1 MEKLFSAPVVVAFW
15 GLLNVVALVVLAG
28 FLGGPFGGHMIELYI
43 YIGSALLVFGLTA
56 LVWLARRRRPEGLS
70 RGLVVP
76 RRPASAL
83 LLALAFMLLWL
94 GLAFGMWLPIIGV
107 FPLVAA
113 GLMEWFALR
122 GSRKLPAARL
132 SLRLRP
138 GPGRSGPDRPD
149 ADRPGLGPRRP
160 GPRRPVAPAIS
171 GSPAG
176 SGRRSD

>member
-43 YIGSALLVFGLTA
+43 YIGSALLVFLLAA
-56 LVWLARRRRPEGLS
+56 LVWLARRRQPQGLS

-138 GPGRSGPDRPD
+138 GPGRSGSGRSGP
-149 ADRPGLGPRRP
+149 DRPGLGPGRP

-171 GSPAG
+171 GSPGG